1 MNRALEVT
9 RKTSLRDLL
18 LVIFTKLHVFL
29 GIFAFIVIATVGFAL
44 LKEPVYEVTA
54 DVLVKPQLEENLK
67 LQAPVTTSMRA
78 NPVTQQDINS
88 EVNLLKSRQLLEQ
101 VIKKLGLDKETKPKT
116 FLERVGRFLGEHIH
130 RFLVTLGLSVETSPL
145 DRAVRYYQQKL
156 EIKPI
161 TLSNS
166 IEITL
171 RGEDPEQITKMVNT
185 LLAGYIDY
193 HIDIYKA
200 KGAQE
205 FYARQA
211 ERFRVSLALA
221 EKDLKEF
228 KKKWNI
234 IDLTAQ
240 NETNVKILQA
250 LRENLA
256 LVQAQIKERQT
267 KVGEQER
274 NMAQTGE
281 IGAATKEFQ
290 TGILEE
296 LIRTMGP
303 LIAEKE
309 RISLHYRKSSAKY
322 QAAELQVKELL
333 KAYQKQTTEILRG
346 SQLDLNGLRDYAR
359 VIQRDIDKIKDSS
372 VSLSQRQVELDRL
385 TRDVKQLE
393 KNYLLYLDKTE
404 EARIE
409 AQQDA
414 NRVSNVAVTNWA
426 QPPSIPVFPR
436 KILMGALS
444 VLIGLIVGLAGAS
457 VSYYVDHTLKIP
469 EDLPRLSEIP
479 VLAGVELVD
488 NLNGGGASG
497 GPPLWMKR
505 PQDHPSLV
513 GSFRTLKYN
522 LELLKKS
529 QGRKIISITGSDP
542 QVGVTTVAANLATIM
557 ALDFCDQRILLVDAN
572 LDRPHLHTTF
582 DKSSEPGL
590 LDYLVDH
597 LPLTTIIQ
605 PTFLPNLD
613 LVTRGQKAKQV
624 ASPFDLQSFS
634 QFLEEVREM
643 YDFVLLDTAPILRAS
658 DSLIIS
664 GKVDGVVAV
673 AGANQTRY
681 EVMLEAK
688 HLIEQTGKLEGG
700 VLNKRRF
707 VIPRPLYRFL

>member
-1 MNRALEVT
+1 MNTALEVT

-18 LVIFTKLHVFL
+18 LVIFTKMHVFL

-44 LKEPVYEVTA
+44 IKEPVYEVTA
-54 DVLVKPQLEENLK
+54 AVLVKPLLEENLK

-78 NPVTQQDINS
+78 NPVTQQDINT
-88 EVNLLKSRQLLEQ
+88 EVNLLKSPQLLEQ
-101 VIKKLGLDKETKPKT
+101 VIKKLGLDKEAEPKT
-116 FLERVGRFLGEHIH
+116 FLERLGRSVGNLIH
-130 RFLVTLGLSVETSPL
+130 RFFVFLGLSVETSPL

-166 IEITL
+166 IEISL
-171 RGEDPEQITKMVNT
+171 RGEDPQQIAKIVNT
-185 LLAGYIDY
+185 LLESYIDY
-193 HIDIYKA
+193 HIEVYRA

-211 ERFRVSLALA
+211 ERFHASLTQA
-221 EKDLKEF
+221 EKDLKQF
-228 KKKWNI
+228 KKKWDI

-240 NETNVKILQA
+240 NENNVKILQA

-267 KVGEQER
+267 KVGEQEK
-274 NMAQTGE
+274 NLAQTGE

-296 LIRTMGP
+296 LIRALGP
-303 LIAEKE
+303 LLAEKE
-309 RISLHYRKSSAKY
+309 RLSLHYRKSSAKY

-333 KAYQKQTTEILRG
+333 KAYRKQTTEILRG
-346 SQLDLNGLRDYAR
+346 SKLDLNGLRDYAR
-359 VIQRDIDKIKDSS
+359 VIQRDSDRIKDSS
-372 VSLSQRQVELDRL
+372 VSLSQRQAELDRL

-414 NRVSNVAVTNWA
+414 DRVSNVAVTNWA
-426 QPPSIPVFPR
+426 QPPTIPIFPR
-436 KILMGALS
+436 KVLMGVLS
-444 VLIGLIVGLAGAS
+444 VLIGIIVGLAGAS
-457 VSYYVDHTLKIP
+457 VSYYVDHTVKIP
-469 EDLPRLSEIP
+469 EDLPRQSQIP

-488 NLNGGGASG
+488 NQNGSPAPGT
-497 GPPLWMKR
+497 PHLWLKN
-505 PQDHPSLV
+505 PQAHPTLV

-522 LELLKKS
+522 LDLLKKS
-529 QGRKIISITGSDP
+529 QGRKIFSITGSDP
-542 QVGVTTVAANLATIM
+542 QVGVTTVATNLAAIM
-557 ALDFCDQRILLVDAN
+557 AWDFGDQRILLVDAN
-572 LDRPHLHTTF
+572 LTRPQLQATF
-582 DKSSEPGL
+582 DKASEPGL
-590 LDYLVDH
+590 LDYLITQK
-597 LPLTTIIQ
+597 PLSAIIQ
-605 PTFLPNLD
+605 PSFLPNLD
-613 LVTRGQKAKQV
+613 LVTVGQKAKQV

-634 QFLEEVREM
+634 QFLEEVREI

-664 GKVDGVVAV
+664 GKVDAVVAV

-688 HLIEQTGKLEGG
+688 HLIEQNGKLAGG

-707 VIPRPLYRFL
+707 VIPRTLYRFL

>member
-1 MNRALEVT
+1 MNSAPDVT

-29 GIFAFIVIATVGFAL
+29 GIFAFIVIATLAFAL

-54 DVLVKPQLEENLK
+54 DVLVKPLLEKNLK
-67 LQAPVTTSMRA
+67 LQAPTTTTMRA

-88 EVNLLKSRQLLEQ
+88 EVNLLKSPQLLQE
-101 VIKKLGLDKETKPKT
+101 VVKKLELYKEAEPKT
-116 FLERVGRFLGEHIH
+116 LAGRLEKYFWDRIQKI
-130 RFLVTLGLSVETSPL
+130 LVATGLSVETSPV

-166 IEITL
+166 IEVTL
-171 RGEDPEQITKMVNT
+171 RGEDPEQITKIVNT
-185 LLAGYIDY
+185 LLETYIDY
-193 HIDIYKA
+193 HIEVYKA

-211 ERFRVSLALA
+211 DRFLASLQKA
-221 EKDLKEF
+221 EKDLKNF
-228 KKKWNI
+228 KKQWDI

-240 NETNVKILQA
+240 NENNVKILQI

-267 KVGEQER
+267 KVGEQAR
-274 NMAQTGE
+274 NLAQTGE

-296 LIRTMGP
+296 LVRALGP
-303 LIAEKE
+303 LLAERE
-309 RISLHYRKSSAKY
+309 RLSLHYQKSSGKY
-322 QAAELQVKELL
+322 QAADLQVKELL
-333 KAYQKQTTEILRG
+333 DKYRKQTGDILRG
-346 SQLDLNGLRDYAR
+346 SQLDVEGLRSYAR
-359 VIQRDIDKIKDSS
+359 GILRDIDRIQDTS

-393 KNYLLYLDKTE
+393 KIYLLYLDKTE

-414 NRVSNVAVTNWA
+414 DRVSNVTVTDWA
-426 QPPSIPVFPR
+426 QVPSIPIFPR
-436 KILMGALS
+436 KILMGVLS
-444 VLIGLIVGLAGAS
+444 VFVGLIVGLAGAS
-457 VSYYVDHTLKIP
+457 ISYYVDHTVKIP
-469 EDLPRLSEIP
+469 EDLARLSQMP
-479 VLAGVELVD
+479 VLGSLELVED
-488 NLNGGGASG
+488 MDGGAPG
-497 GPPLWMKR
+497 LGPPLWMKN
-505 PQDHPSLV
+505 PKDHPSLV

-522 LELLKKS
+522 LELLKQS
-529 QGRKIISITGSDP
+529 RGVKIVSVTGSDP
-542 QVGVTTVAANLATIM
+542 QVGVTTVAANLAAIM
-557 ALDFCDQRILLVDAN
+557 AWDFGDQRILLVDAN
-572 LDRPHLHTTF
+572 LDCPHLQKTF
-582 DKSSEPGL
+582 KKALEPGL
-590 LDYLVDH
+590 LDYLVDR
-597 LPLTTIIQ
+597 LALESIVQ
-605 PTFLPNLD
+605 SSFLANLD
-613 LVTRGQKAKQV
+613 LITVGEKAKRV
-624 ASPFDLQSFS
+624 TSPFDLQRFS
-634 QFLEEVREM
+634 QFLDEVRAI
-643 YDFVLLDTAPILRAS
+643 YDFVVMDTAPILRSS

-688 HLIEQTGKLEGG
+688 HQIEQNGRLAGG

-707 VIPRPLYRFL
+707 VIPKMLYRFL

>member
-9 RKTSLRDLL
+9 RRTSLRDLL
-18 LVIFTKLHVFL
+18 LIIFTKLHVFL

-54 DVLVKPQLEENLK
+54 DVLIKPQLEENLK

-88 EVNLLKSRQLLEQ
+88 EVNLLKSPQLLEQ
-101 VIKKLGLDKETKPKT
+101 VVKKLGLDKEGKPKS
-116 FLERVGRFLGEHIH
+116 LLDQIGRFLSEHLH
-130 RFLVTLGLSVETSPL
+130 RFLVAWGLSKETNPV
-145 DRAVRYYQQKL
+145 DQAVRYYQQKL

-171 RGEDPEQITKMVNT
+171 RGEDPEQIAKIVNT
-185 LLAGYIDY
+185 LLASYIDY

-211 ERFRVSLALA
+211 EQFGVSLAQA
-221 EKDLKEF
+221 EKDLEEF
-228 KKKWNI
+228 KKKWDI

-240 NETNVKILQA
+240 NEANVKILQI
-250 LRENLA
+250 LKENLA
-256 LVQAQIKERQT
+256 LVQAQIKERQA
-267 KVGEQER
+267 KVGEQEI
-274 NMAQTGE
+274 NLAQTGE

-296 LIRTMGP
+296 LIRTLGP
-303 LIAEKE
+303 LMAEKE
-309 RISLHYRKSSAKY
+309 RISLHYRKSSPKY

-333 KAYQKQTTEILRG
+333 KVYQKKTAEILRG
-346 SQLDLNGLRDYAR
+346 SQLDLKGLRDYAR
-359 VIQRDIDKIKDSS
+359 GIQRDIDRIKDSS

-385 TRDVKQLE
+385 TRDIKQLE

-409 AQQDA
+409 AQQEA

-426 QPPSIPVFPR
+426 RPPSIPVFPR
-436 KILMGALS
+436 KILMTVLS
-444 VLIGLIVGLAGAS
+444 VFIGLMVGLAGGS
-457 VSYYVDHTLKIP
+457 VSYYADHTLKIP
-469 EDLPRLSEIP
+469 EDLPRLSKIP

-488 NLNGGGASG
+488 NMNGGSPAG
-497 GPPLWMKR
+497 GPPLWMKH
-505 PQDHPSLV
+505 PQDYPSLV
-513 GSFRTLKYN
+513 GSFRSLKYN
-522 LELLKKS
+522 LALLKKS
-529 QGRKIISITGSDP
+529 EGRKIISITGSDP
-542 QVGVTTVAANLATIM
+542 QVGVTTVAANLAAIM
-557 ALDFCDQRILLVDAN
+557 AWDFCDQRILLIDAN
-572 LDRPHLHTTF
+572 LDHPQLHATF
-582 DKSSEPGL
+582 GKSPEPGL
-590 LDYLVDH
+590 LEH
-597 LPLTTIIQ
+597 LIDQLPVTTIIQ

-613 LVTRGQKAKQV
+613 LVALGQQAKRV
-624 ASPFDLQSFS
+624 ASPFDLQRFS
-634 QFLEEVREM
+634 EFLEEVREK
-643 YDFVLLDTAPILRAS
+643 YDFVILDTAPILRAS

-681 EVMLEAK
+681 EVMLEAGRQ
-688 HLIEQTGKLEGG
+688 IEKIGKLEGG

-707 VIPRPLYRFL
+707 VIPRALYRFL